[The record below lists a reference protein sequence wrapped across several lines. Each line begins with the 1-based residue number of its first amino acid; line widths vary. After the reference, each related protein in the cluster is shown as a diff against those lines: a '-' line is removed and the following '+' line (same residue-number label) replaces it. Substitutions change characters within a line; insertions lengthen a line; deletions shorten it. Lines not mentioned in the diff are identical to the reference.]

1 MLVILLL
8 VVVVRGVLVSTY
20 RGREDDCA
28 SELWVLLKEMGEAN
42 PDIHRLPLPGLV
54 IAYTEGDPITLVE
67 KIRSYA
73 SEHPWDFRYVL
84 KIVPLEIIIESSLE
98 KLEEVV
104 KKLAEKIEPE
114 KTFRVTVNK
123 RSSPLSMH
131 EIIDVTAKNVKDR
144 KVNLETPDYIIN
156 IEVIGNIMGISL
168 ITSKHIVSLQKIK
181 DEYLK
186 NIRK

>member
-1 MLVILLL
+1 MF
-8 VVVVRGVLVSTY
+8 GVQGILVSTY

-28 SELWVLLKEMGEAN
+28 SELWVLLREIGESN
-42 PDIHRLPLPGLV
+42 PDIQRLPLPGLV
-54 IAYTEGDPITLVE
+54 IAYTESNPIVLVE
-67 KIRSYA
+67 KIRNYA

-84 KIVPLEIIIESSLE
+84 KIVPLEIVIESSLE

-104 KKLAEKIEPE
+104 KKLAGKIEPE

-131 EIIDVTAKNVKDR
+131 EIIDIAARQVKDR
-144 KVNLETPDYIIN
+144 KVNLEAPDYIIN
-156 IEVIGNIMGISL
+156 IEVIGSIMGISV
-168 ITSKHIVSLQKIK
+168 ITPKHIVSIQKIK

-186 NIRK
+186 NISSKS

>member
-1 MLVILLL
+1 MQGI
-8 VVVVRGVLVSTY
+8 LVSTY

-28 SELWVLLKEMGEAN
+28 SELWVLLREIGEPN
-42 PDIHRLPLPGLV
+42 PDIQRLPLPGLV
-54 IAYTEGDPITLVE
+54 IAYTENDPIILVE

-73 SEHPWDFRYVL
+73 GEHPWDFRYVL
-84 KIVPLEIIIESSLE
+84 KIVPLEIVIESSLE
-98 KLEEVV
+98 KLEEAV

-131 EIIDVTAKNVKDR
+131 EIIDVAAQQVKNR

-156 IEVIGNIMGISL
+156 IEVVGSMMGISV
-168 ITSKHIVSLQKIK
+168 IIPKHIVSIQKIK

-186 NIRK
+186 NITSKG